1 MDITATE
8 QLLQAAKIAKER
20 AKRAEREFDNGSAAI
35 QRKASISIDLF
46 GGSAVSQVAD
56 IASDTKKVCDALY
69 ASYQTLVKMLDEQ
82 CRPLLDQNPDY
93 TAVREV
99 RDLIKWLNDESEISN
114 DFTASLNSQ
123 SLGGVASGRYF
134 PSIENKM
141 IQSFWENKYEMLPG
155 REEAEAAKRRE
166 DAKNAELRKKER
178 EEKYKEDLTKYEKE
192 YGLWKE
198 KADEIE
204 NVRKKE
210 LNNALDSAKT
220 TRKSEIEYKY
230 KNAVD
235 SSKKEILI
243 CEKKREQEEEKLKSL
258 GFFKLSE
265 KKSTRAFISEL
276 TEKINS
282 ETKKI
287 ETAKETYV
295 EENKNFDSWCEA
307 EKKKLKEKID
317 NKYPLPP
324 QPRKPF
330 ALPNGGNARTEAD
343 NLVANSIKEA
353 IVAGMIPGNLYSVT
367 DLMMEIPELDDLP
380 TQRVAAY
387 LRQLMSEGYIERIE
401 NARKSYFRLL

>member
-93 TAVREV
+93 NAVREV

-114 DFTASLNSQ
+114 NFTASLNSQ

-178 EEKYKEDLTKYEKE
+178 EEKYKEDLAKYEKE

-204 NVRKKE
+204 N
-210 LNNALDSAKT
+210 
-220 TRKSEIEYKY
+220 
-230 KNAVD
+230 
-235 SSKKEILI
+235 
-243 CEKKREQEEEKLKSL
+243 
-258 GFFKLSE
+258 
-265 KKSTRAFISEL
+265 
-276 TEKINS
+276 
-282 ETKKI
+282 
-287 ETAKETYV
+287 
-295 EENKNFDSWCEA
+295 
-307 EKKKLKEKID
+307 
-317 NKYPLPP
+317 
-324 QPRKPF
+324 
-330 ALPNGGNARTEAD
+330 
-343 NLVANSIKEA
+343 AN
-353 IVAGMIPGNLYSVT
+353 
-367 DLMMEIPELDDLP
+367 
-380 TQRVAAY
+380 
-387 LRQLMSEGYIERIE
+387 
-401 NARKSYFRLL
+401 